1 MDNNNV
7 KINNM
12 SRKINITKYQ
22 GNTHYSVSVTDS
34 YGQEHHIWYYKH
46 VYTIKVQETAEE
58 IWSNETT
65 PEVDINA
72 LAILN
77 CIQIDKKSGRIPSL
91 D

>member
-1 MDNNNV
+1 
-7 KINNM
+7 M

-34 YGQEHHIWYYKH
+34 YGQEHHIGYYKH
-46 VYTIKVQETAEE
+46 VYTNEVQEKAEQV
-58 IWSNETT
+58 WSNETK

-77 CIQIDKKSGRIPSL
+77 CIQIDEKSGRTPSL